1 MNLWSKMQG
10 FSLIFHQH
18 QEPTG
23 LNSEKLEQLAH
34 SQMSSMNLTFALRV
48 YQHQLHLSKMVKL
61 EAWTQQRGKEKSSME
76 ENHGQLLST
85 ELMRNTSEKLQTH
98 LLPLLPKK
106 LRNSTMM
113 ASSASKIY
121 WASSKKKQ
129 IVQCEYH
136 IWRYLV
142 QRDKEIKRYRG

>member
-1 MNLWSKMQG
+1 MNLGSKMQG

-48 YQHQLHLSKMVKL
+48 YQHQLHLSKMVKQ

-76 ENHGQLLST
+76 EESHGQLLST
-85 ELMRNTSEKLQTH
+85 ELMKNTSEKLQTH
-98 LLPLLPKK
+98 MLSLLPKK

-142 QRDKEIKRYRG
+142 QRDKEI